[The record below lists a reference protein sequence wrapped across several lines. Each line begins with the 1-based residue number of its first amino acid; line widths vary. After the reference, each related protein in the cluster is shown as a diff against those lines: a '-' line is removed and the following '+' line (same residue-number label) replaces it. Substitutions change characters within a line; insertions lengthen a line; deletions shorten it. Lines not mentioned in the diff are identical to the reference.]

1 MEERPI
7 GNHKIQQSDKI
18 IEMKTFAFISDA
30 TFMCL
35 LNCFALFHQFEFLIG
50 RFIGLMY
57 STVLQLRSTFLLPGP
72 PHVARTL
79 PTVHC
84 CLRGSSSPRL
94 LFIFFNFGG
103 ACVERWKLQ
112 KRA

>member
-72 PHVARTL
+72 PHVARTY
-79 PTVHC
+79 
-84 CLRGSSSPRL
+84 
-94 LFIFFNFGG
+94 IA
-103 ACVERWKLQ
+103 ACVVLLHLDYYLFFSILVEHALSDGNCKKGRKKQ
-112 KRA
+112 